1 MANPNKKFI
10 SDNYEEKFDDEQLF
24 TKTIE
29 EMEEAGAWENHCTG
43 DTTLEC
49 YDGPMFL
56 SDVVAKTRVGL
67 DDEAIYDTLQA
78 TGSKLFLGTVTG
90 AVPMRVQAT
99 SQLISTALALRDEK
113 QMADEQDEPVFFQ
126 KIYEAA
132 LDGKHRSNRTNQF
145 WICAGKVSAVGSSD
159 YEIMPIDDVFFEVK
173 QNLVMKFPDL
183 KFVSGYNSFVYT
195 RGVYEIEGN
204 EKATLEAA
212 YKDMVSRVAKVR
224 TINDMKFMLTIQTSN
239 AKSSAAIVSGII
251 MADNGIRIPV
261 GTSIRIDH
269 KKRTGSKD
277 NIELLL
283 DRIPE
288 LYAKF
293 CDPKSKFAEMTAT
306 KIYHPRDCLINL
318 CKKAQLPLRLVG
330 PCASN
335 LESFLAGDP
344 VCTMMDVYI
353 SICEMTSVAQTR
365 GLSAQQIDQLEECIA
380 RILGYDWTREDY
392 EISA

>member
-1 MANPNKKFI
+1 MANKKFI
-10 SDNYEEKFDDEQLF
+10 SDTYEEKFDDEQLF
-24 TKTIE
+24 MGTIRQ
-29 EMEEAGAWENHCTG
+29 MEAEGTWENHCTG

-56 SDVVAKTRVGL
+56 SEVTSKIRVGL
-67 DDEAIYDTLQA
+67 DDEAVYDTMQK

-90 AVPMRVQAT
+90 AVPMRTQAT

-113 QMADEQDEPVFFQ
+113 QMADEIDEPAFFER
-126 KIYEAA
+126 IYNAA
-132 LDGKHRSNRTNQF
+132 LNGRHRANRTNQF

-173 QNLVMKFPDL
+173 QDLVKKFPDL
-183 KFVSGYNSFVYT
+183 KFVIGYNSFVYT
-195 RGVYEIEGN
+195 RAIYEIEGA

-212 YKDMVSRVAKVR
+212 YKDMVSHISKIR
-224 TINDMKFMLTIQTSN
+224 TVNNMRFMLTVQTSN

-251 MADNGIRIPV
+251 MGDNGIRIPV

-269 KKRTGSKD
+269 KKRAGSKD
-277 NIELLL
+277 NISLLL
-283 DRIPE
+283 DRISE

-293 CDPKSKFAEMTAT
+293 CDPRSKFSEMTAT

-318 CKKAQLPLRLVG
+318 CKRAQLPLRLVG
-330 PCASN
+330 PCVSN
-335 LESFLAGDP
+335 LEAFLAGDP

-365 GLSAQQIDQLEECIA
+365 GMSTQQIDQLEEGVA
-380 RILGYDWTREDY
+380 RILGYDWTHEDY
-392 EISA
+392 EITA